1 MQRLYGRDGDRLPR
15 RMVPELLARALP
27 MISAQQ
33 HLSAAYQSLP
43 VVPSRLPDLLR
54 QAPLEALA
62 LLSASLSAPVLWLA
76 LPLSAVSRSAA
87 KRMYRLGLSLERVQS
102 APSQY
107 RSANQFRL
115 PALLERAPLVS
126 GDANVPATTN
136 AATTALG
143 AVSVST
149 GTTVSPSGL
158 VGTSAVGTVTTSVS
172 ETIYV
177 TGVEATTYVGNVLVW
192 SRSAPASTSWSDAGA
207 ATSEWTDA
215 DPATTEW
222 EKIA

>member
-1 MQRLYGRDGDRLPR
+1 VADAKVVWQGWGSTTQAYGAG
-15 RMVPELLARALP
+15 AFGQG
-27 MISAQQ
+27 I
-33 HLSAAYQSLP
+33 
-43 VVPSRLPDLLR
+43 
-54 QAPLEALA
+54 
-62 LLSASLSAPVLWLA
+62 
-76 LPLSAVSRSAA
+76 
-87 KRMYRLGLSLERVQS
+87 
-102 APSQY
+102 
-107 RSANQFRL
+107 ANDF
-115 PALLERAPLVS
+115 
-126 GDANVPATTN
+126 GATTSV
-136 AATTALG
+136 G
-143 AVSVST
+143 SVSVST
-149 GTTVSPSGL
+149 GCTVSVTGL